1 MCSLFWRASGSVIV
15 RKSKAEIEIM
25 REAGRVSARALRLV
39 GEAVAIGITTA
50 ELDDI
55 AEAAIREDG
64 GVPAFKGYHGF
75 PKTLCTSI
83 NSQVVHGI
91 PSEIVKLREGDIVS
105 VDVGAIV
112 DGYYGDNAR
121 SFAVGTISDEARR
134 LLAATEDSL
143 TAGLQAAVAG
153 NHLFDIGAAVQRVAE
168 DAGFSVVREYVGH
181 GIGRNMHEDPNVP
194 NYGTPGKGP
203 LLEVG
208 MVLAIEPMVNAGAA
222 AVDAL
227 PDGWTVVTR
236 DGRLS
241 AHFEHTVAITTEGP
255 LVLTVESL

>member
-1 MCSLFWRASGSVIV
+1 VIV
-15 RKSKAEIEIM
+15 RKSAAEIEIM

-39 GEAVAIGITTA
+39 GEAVAAGVTTA

-55 AEAAIREDG
+55 AETAIRADG

-75 PKTLCTSI
+75 PKTLCTSL
-83 NSQVVHGI
+83 NCQVVHGI
-91 PSEIVKLREGDIVS
+91 PSQMVKLREGDIIS

-112 DGYYGDNAR
+112 NGYYGDTAR
-121 SFAVGTISDEARR
+121 TFAVGVVSDEATR
-134 LLAATEDSL
+134 LLAATKASL
-143 TAGLQAAVAG
+143 DAGMDQARAG
-153 NHLFDIGAAVQRVAE
+153 NHLFDIGAAVQAVAE
-168 DAGFSVVREYVGH
+168 GAGFSVVREYVGH
-181 GIGRNMHEDPNVP
+181 GIGQNMHEDPNVP

-203 LLEVG
+203 KLEVG
-208 MVLAIEPMVNAGAA
+208 MVLAIEPMVNAGEA

-241 AHFEHTVAITTEGP
+241 AHFEHTVAITADGP
-255 LVLTVESL
+255 VVLTVE